1 MSDLFA
7 EKAKDWDKS
16 EQKTGM
22 AAAIGSAIFEH
33 VALNESMTVLDFGA
47 GTGLI
52 AAQLAPR
59 VKHIVAIDTSQAMLD
74 KLAQKS
80 ELKGKVEMLNRDIIE
95 RPLDKTFDLI
105 VSAMAMHHV
114 EDTAKLL
121 QRFHE
126 HLADGGLVVLCD
138 LDEEDGSFH
147 PPGTE
152 GVYHAG
158 FDRYALGELMRLNG
172 FTDVTFRTAH
182 QFRGE
187 TRDYPIFMVTARK
200 A

>member
-121 QRFHE
+121 DRKS
-126 HLADGGLVVLCD
+126 VV
-138 LDEEDGSFH
+138 
-147 PPGTE
+147 
-152 GVYHAG
+152 
-158 FDRYALGELMRLNG
+158 
-172 FTDVTFRTAH
+172 
-182 QFRGE
+182 
-187 TRDYPIFMVTARK
+187 
-200 A
+200 